1 MTSEVLTQV
10 QSRCWEVKALGQ
22 GTLPRAA
29 ESAGLAFAQL
39 LIWLDVFPLFLLL
52 LYVIVLGP
60 LSIMKHSRVFSNP
73 DAIAV
78 PH

>member
-29 ESAGLAFAQL
+29 ESAGLAHRPAPHL
-39 LIWLDVFPLFLLL
+39 ARCLSSFP
-52 LYVIVLGP
+52 VA
-60 LSIMKHSRVFSNP
+60 SIRYCIRPIIHNETLRVFSNP